1 MGNGSDFR
9 VTLLGS
15 GTPIP
20 SPERFG
26 SATLIE
32 AGDQKLLI
40 DAGRGASIRLYQLGV
55 PMGRLDAPGAKLEPT
70 MPGFDDRTSP
80 SVVPGLRWIS
90 SAGMTVI
97 VANWSVT
104 TGNSPCIGCGAAG
117 TVSDGGAARRMIG
130 LARTVICGSSISP
143 CATACTQPSEIM
155 AE

>member
-9 VTLLGS
+9 VTLLGT

-55 PMGRLDAPGAKLEPT
+55 PMGRLDALLLT
-70 MPGFDDRTSP
+70 HFHSDHTSG
-80 SVVPGLRWIS
+80 VQ
-90 SAGMTVI
+90 
-97 VANWSVT
+97 
-104 TGNSPCIGCGAAG
+104 IGRAH
-117 TVSDGGAARRMIG
+117 V
-130 LARTVICGSSISP
+130 
-143 CATACTQPSEIM
+143 
-155 AE
+155 